1 MTAKRTELDKREGLA
16 INNALRRSGA
26 RYDTGATPA
35 ARRERRDRDRAAG
48 LVPFA
53 VKLHGEL
60 VQRLQQRAQQRGASL
75 DAVVDALLRSAL
87 DSQEKQG

>member
-1 MTAKRTELDKREGLA
+1 MTMKRTELEKRKGLA
-16 INNALRRSGA
+16 LRNALRQAPSRHDTAAGA
-26 RYDTGATPA
+26 A
-35 ARRERRDRDRAAG
+35 ARRAQRERDRAAG

-60 VQRLQQRAQQRGASL
+60 VQRVQQRAQDRGVSL
-75 DAVVDALLRSAL
+75 DAVVDDLLRRAL